1 MHEENLIQNEIES
14 TNNPHDAVF
23 AEESG
28 HIVTG
33 NEAVHEVS
41 HEITLYAEEIG
52 HIGKLPVTNALLTS
66 WVVVGIII
74 IISLVIRFSIK
85 KIPGKLQ
92 SLFELI
98 LDAAYDLCDQ
108 VTGSRTITQKVFPL
122 AIGIFFF
129 VLFNN
134 WLGIFP
140 LGGLGIIETNGDHSA
155 YLPFLRSGTADINTT
170 IALAVIA
177 VIGSNIFGIMSIGAW
192 KTFNKYVNLK
202 ALGGMVTKVR
212 KDPMVLLTAP
222 ITFFVGILE
231 LVGEVAKVASLSFRL
246 FGNVF
251 AGEVLLGAMA
261 AILAFVLPVPFLFL
275 EIFVGL
281 IQALIFS
288 MLTLVYFTI
297 ASQDHEEH
305 EEHSGKSEHSEHSDH
320 SKAHAH

>member
-1 MHEENLIQNEIES
+1 MATEISENNTILHETSEY
-14 TNNPHDAVF
+14 
-23 AEESG
+23 AEVSHETSQE
-28 HIVTG
+28 V
-33 NEAVHEVS
+33 VHETAHETT
-41 HEITLYAEEIG
+41 HEITLYAEKVG
-52 HIGKLPVTNALLTS
+52 HVGSFPITNALLTS

-74 IISLVIRFSIK
+74 IVSLIIRFSIK
-85 KIPGKLQ
+85 KVPGKLQ
-92 SLFELI
+92 SFFELI
-98 LDAAYDLCDQ
+98 LDGAYDLADQ
-108 VTGSRTITQKVFPL
+108 VTGSRAITQKVFPL
-122 AIGIFFF
+122 AIAIFFF
-129 VLFNN
+129 VLLNN

-140 LGGLGIIETNGDHSA
+140 LGGFGLIETSGDHSA
-155 YLPFLRSGTADINTT
+155 FLPFLRSGTADINTT

-202 ALGGMVTKVR
+202 ALGGMVTKVK

-261 AILAFVLPVPFLFL
+261 AILAYALPVPFLFL

-305 EEHSGKSEHSEHSDH
+305 DEAHDKHPEKHSE
-320 SKAHAH
+320 AHAH